1 MAPRKKLP
9 VLLLPILIIL
19 LLGAV
24 VLLLRGRPVT
34 LERIL
39 TQQGYTIVSQ
49 TETVLTIT
57 LSREQ
62 MPEGFPE
69 DVSISQSEGELELLL
84 LQEGGTSLYLTAFA
98 RADGASGILHAVI
111 EPRYA
116 LSRDGGQ
123 LLLPYQVNEDG
134 SVTAGLSI
142 DSGSILADG
151 EARPDAVTLAAQA
164 ATGRFD
170 LYVDR
175 ALFLRSDALTFQI
188 GPFYHLTYEPS

>member
-1 MAPRKKLP
+1 
-9 VLLLPILIIL
+9 
-19 LLGAV
+19 
-24 VLLLRGRPVT
+24 
-34 LERIL
+34 
-39 TQQGYTIVSQ
+39 
-49 TETVLTIT
+49 
-57 LSREQ
+57 

-98 RADGASGILHAVI
+98 RADGASGTLHAVI

-151 EARPDAVTLAAQA
+151 EARPDAVPLAAQA